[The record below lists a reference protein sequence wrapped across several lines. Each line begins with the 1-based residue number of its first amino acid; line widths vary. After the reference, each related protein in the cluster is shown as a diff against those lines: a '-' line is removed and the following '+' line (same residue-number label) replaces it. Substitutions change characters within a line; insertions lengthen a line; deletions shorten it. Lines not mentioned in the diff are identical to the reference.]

1 MICTKERTSVRQR
14 LLFKKERIALSD
26 RESVYIYT
34 YTHIIYIYIY
44 IYIYTGAVHCKLGV
58 QIRETVETMLVS
70 VVPVDFEYFCI
81 KRRWCEGG
89 NGVLLIVGVMLSE
102 GKMRTTAT
110 TTERHGFWSLM
121 MR

>member
-14 LLFKKERIALSD
+14 LLFKKMRGLHCLTEK
-26 RESVYIYT
+26 V
-34 YTHIIYIYIY
+34 Y
-44 IYIYTGAVHCKLGV
+44 IYIYTGSVHCKLGV